1 MSVHILM
8 VDDDEL
14 LRRSLALNLEEAGYQ
29 TSTAATAELAFQIV
43 ERDRP
48 DLILLDIGLP
58 GMDGLDALRKFQ
70 LPDSDGNEPGIPIIF
85 SPPGGA
91 NWTRHWGLN
100 WAPMIISPSRLI

>member
-58 GMDGLDALRKFQ
+58 GMDGLDALRNSNYQTATEMNPEFQ
-70 LPDSDGNEPGIPIIF
+70 LFF